1 MASPLASPHDTP
13 DPDFADLLAQR
24 PHLRAHV
31 LDGLVMD
38 DVPLVN
44 IAREVGT
51 PTWVYS
57 AATLRRRHAA
67 LRDALRDAGLTA
79 SIHFA
84 AKANDSLAVLR
95 VLGDEG
101 AGADVVSEGELRA
114 ARAAGIPAGRI
125 VFSGVGK
132 TAREIAL
139 ALEEGILQINA
150 ESAEEVERI
159 AEVAAATGRQA
170 PVSLRINPDVDAR
183 THAKI
188 STGLAENKFGI
199 AYGDAAALYARMAA
213 MPGIRPTGLAVH
225 IGSQITEGMAAYR
238 AAYARVAELARALLA
253 RGLPIERLDCGG
265 GLGIPYRD
273 EIAPPPAALAGA
285 IGTTLGPLGL
295 PVMLEPGRWIAG
307 PAGVLLASVVLQKR
321 GQDRRFVVL
330 DAAMNDLVR
339 PAMYEAWHGIL
350 PLAPD
355 ALHAPLSPAEV
366 VGPVCETGDTFARGR
381 PLPDL
386 PPGALVAFLDAGAY
400 GATMSSTYNARPL
413 ATEVMVDGHRW
424 AVTRPR
430 QSHEALLAGQVVPD
444 WLGAPLEAAA

>member
-1 MASPLASPHDTP
+1 MASPLPAVHDTP
-13 DPDFADLLAQR
+13 DPDFADLLARR
-24 PHLRAHV
+24 PHLKAHA

-67 LRDALRDAGLTA
+67 LRDALIEAGLKAT
-79 SIHFA
+79 IHFA

-95 VLGDEG
+95 LLGAEG

-114 ARAAGIPAGRI
+114 ARAAGIPADRI

-132 TAREIAL
+132 SHREIAL
-139 ALEEGILQINA
+139 ALEEGIFQINA

-159 AEVAAATGRQA
+159 SEVAVSMGATA

-199 AYGDAAALYARMAA
+199 AYSDAAALYARMASL
-213 MPGIRPTGLAVH
+213 PGIRPIGLAVH
-225 IGSQITEGMAAYR
+225 IGSQITEGMAGYR
-238 AAYARVAELARALLA
+238 AAYSRVAELAQALMA
-253 RGLPIERLDCGG
+253 RGLPVERLDCGG

-273 EIAPPPAALAGA
+273 EAPPTPAALAGA
-285 IGTTLGPLGL
+285 IKATLGPLGL

-321 GQDRRFVVL
+321 GQNRRFVVL

-350 PLAPD
+350 PVAPD
-355 ALHAPLSPAEV
+355 ALHAPLSPADV
-366 VGPVCETGDTFARGR
+366 VGPVCETGDTFTRGR
-381 PLPDL
+381 ALPDL

-413 ATEVMVDGHRW
+413 AAEVLVDGARW

-430 QSHEALLAGQVVPD
+430 QTHEALLANQLVPD
-444 WLGAPLEAAA
+444 WLGTTA